1 MLRRPSLLLVGPVFL
16 LATSALV
23 AEPIFDPRPGHPWD
37 QAREAFYARRFTT
50 GEVFEHPHASA
61 PPWHEFMPFTHDAD
75 FHERVGKLLEAV
87 EKLPPAQMEEQPA
100 ARRLVLLRDLWA
112 IFDALRWANN
122 RWPKED
128 EDVAT
133 KALARRDELLQ
144 RIARVMRRLELTE
157 EEVRAL
163 PDAFK
168 ITADKK
174 LYPKAFDPAAGDK
187 AFFPSD
193 LLDKDGPWLAYSGE
207 KEPSAGGVLHT
218 NFVNQRSVF
227 TLHLRAPDG
236 RDGGVKFFRD
246 YVKADRRLDIPPGST
261 LALLS
266 RAVVPTRSGKL
277 LVSPLVES
285 LQLIVVTPPKD
296 RRFKFALDRKELIAG
311 NLGLKPL
318 GKDDPADFS
327 SFGDAVLWG
336 HPVDPRKKDANGE
349 TFITGKYNTV
359 KDMPRALD
367 VCVKCHRDT
376 LGNSVIGS
384 GGPLLPHVQSDPDKA
399 DAAVVKKKES
409 SDEWKLY
416 LRLREHVRPSP
427 R

>member
-1 MLRRPSLLLVGPVFL
+1 MLRRPSLLLVGPVIL
-16 LATSALV
+16 LAASALA
-23 AEPIFDPRPGHPWD
+23 AEPLFDPRPGHPWD

-61 PPWHEFMPFTHDAD
+61 PPWHEYMPFTHDAA
-75 FHERVGKLLEAV
+75 FHERVVAVLEAV

-100 ARRLVLLRDLWA
+100 PRRLVLLRDLWA
-112 IFDALRWANN
+112 AFDALRWAHN
-122 RWPKED
+122 RWPEED
-128 EDVAT
+128 KDVAT

-157 EEVRAL
+157 DEVRAL

-168 ITADKK
+168 VVAEKK
-174 LYPKAFDPAAGDK
+174 LYPKAFDPAAGDR

-193 LLDKDGPWLAYSGE
+193 LLDKDGPWLAYAGE
-207 KEPSAGGVLHT
+207 KEPTAGGVLHT

-227 TLHLRAPDG
+227 TLHLRTPDG
-236 RDGGVKFFRD
+236 RDGGLKYFRE
-246 YVKADRRLDIPPGST
+246 YIKAGRRLDVPPGST
-261 LALLS
+261 LALLG
-266 RAVVPTRSGKL
+266 RAVVPTRSGRL

-285 LQLIVVTPPKD
+285 LQMIVVTPPED
-296 RRFKFALDRKELIAG
+296 HRFKFMLDRREMLAG

-327 SFGDAVLWG
+327 SFGDAILWG

-367 VCVKCHRDT
+367 VCIKCHRET
-376 LGNSVIGS
+376 SGTNIFGGS
-384 GGPLLPHVQSDPDKA
+384 GPLLPYVQSDPDKA
-399 DAAVVKKKES
+399 DAAVIKRKES
-409 SDEWKLY
+409 SGEWKSY
-416 LRLREHVRPSP
+416 LRLSGRAQP
-427 R
+427 

>member
-1 MLRRPSLLLVGPVFL
+1 MPHRPPLLLVGPVVL
-16 LATSALV
+16 LAASALV

-37 QAREAFYARRFTT
+37 QAREAFYVRRFTT
-50 GEVFEHPHASA
+50 GEVFDHPHAST
-61 PPWHEFMPFTHDAD
+61 PPWHEFMPFTHDAAY
-75 FHERVGKLLEAV
+75 HERVVALLEAL

-100 ARRLVLLRDLWA
+100 SRRFVLLRDLWA
-112 IFDALRWANN
+112 AFDALRWAHN

-128 EDVAT
+128 KDVAE
-133 KALARRDELLQ
+133 KALVRRDELLQ
-144 RIARVMRRLELTE
+144 HIARVMKRLELTE

-163 PDAFK
+163 PNAFK
-168 ITADKK
+168 LVADKK
-174 LYPKAFDPAAGDK
+174 LYPKSFDPTAGDK
-187 AFFPSD
+187 AFFPTD
-193 LLDKDGPWLAYSGE
+193 LLDKDGPWLTYSGY
-207 KEPSAGGVLHT
+207 KEPTAGGELHT
-218 NFVNQRSVF
+218 NYVNRRSVF
-227 TLHLRAPDG
+227 TLHLRSPDG

-246 YVKADRRLDIPPGST
+246 YIKAERRLDIPPGST
-261 LALLS
+261 LALLN

-285 LQLIVVTPPKD
+285 LQMIVVAPPKD
-296 RRFKFALDRKELIAG
+296 HRFKFALDRKGVIAG
-311 NLGLKPL
+311 NFGLKPL

-336 HPVDPRKKDANGE
+336 HPVDPRKKDVNGE

-384 GGPLLPHVQSDPDKA
+384 GGPLLPHVQSDLDKA
-399 DAAVVKKKES
+399 DATIIKKKES
-409 SDEWKLY
+409 SSEWALY
-416 LRLREHVRPSP
+416 LRLSGRVPP
-427 R
+427 KP